1 MLLFGAEHAAS
12 GGFYNGPLFTLL
24 VIILTVYIFLKFCG
38 WAKKKTMSAGA
49 KKGIFILTGIGA
61 IAFNVMYSLGNSA
74 FKAGEG
80 LNMATIAVVSAL
92 LWVFVF
98 SYALM
103 SETK

>member
-1 MLLFGAEHAAS
+1 MLLFGSEQAAS
-12 GGFYNGPLFTLL
+12 GVFYNGPLFTLL
-24 VIILTVYIFLKFCG
+24 VIILTVFIFLKFCG
-38 WAKKKTMSAGA
+38 WAKKRTMPAGT
-49 KKGIFILTGIGA
+49 KKGIFILTALGA
-61 IAFNVMYSLGNSA
+61 VAFNVMYSLGNSA
-74 FKAGEG
+74 FEQGQG